1 MRHTTAFSVRY
12 LTDDPV
18 PIRDII
24 ASLQG
29 VETTINEVGRL
40 LPSFIDGLQVEKIE
54 IKVREVAQESPLR
67 ELFAVA
73 MFLAFQ
79 KQLEEEV
86 PQLITDA
93 TGIIIPDRFDTVV
106 TVLALIVV
114 FYGVGALKDLVFGNG
129 AAGAAQAQ
137 LDGLITELSGEI
149 GKPEK
154 YITDILAERYAEKTI
169 WRRLANA
176 TSRFF
181 APSKRQESAPIEVNG
196 RHIPHDAVQD
206 VPAEF
211 LVDDAA
217 EDHASRAFNGVLI
230 ELHAQDRDHSGRGWA
245 AVVEGVSDQRLRMKL
260 MTEVSA
266 SDLWNRDRVR
276 GDVTVLYERVGTE
289 LIPREVHLH
298 RVSGEGK
305 P

>member
-1 MRHTTAFSVRY
+1 MRHDTDFSVRY

-29 VETTINEVGRL
+29 VEATINEMARL
-40 LPSFIDGLQVEKIE
+40 LPIFIDGLQVEKVE
-54 IKVREVAQESPLR
+54 IKVRQVAQESPLR

-73 MFLAFQ
+73 LFLAFQ
-79 KQLEEEV
+79 KQLEDEV

-93 TGIIIPDRFDTVV
+93 TGMIIPDRFDTVV
-106 TVLALIVV
+106 TVLTLIIV
-114 FYGVGALKDLVFGNG
+114 FYGAGALKDLVFGQG
-129 AAGAAQAQ
+129 QGGAAQAQ
-137 LDGLITELSGEI
+137 LDGLIAELATDI

-154 YITDILAERYAEKTI
+154 YIRDTLAERYAEKTL

-181 APSKRQESAPIEVNG
+181 APSKRQDSAPVEFNG
-196 RHIPHDAVQD
+196 RFIPQDVVRD

-211 LVDDAA
+211 LVEDASD
-217 EDHASRAFNGVLI
+217 EHPSRTFTNVLL

-245 AVVEGVSDQRLRMKL
+245 AVVEGVSGQRLRMKL

-266 SDLWNRDRVR
+266 AELWNRDRVR
-276 GDVTVLYERVGTE
+276 GDVTVIYEKIGIDLV
-289 LIPREVHLH
+289 PREVHLH
-298 RVSGEGK
+298 RVSGGV
-305 P
+305 